1 MKKEIIIAFSWYGI
15 GGAQRRAVTI
25 ANGLENKGYS
35 VSILAVMGADGT
47 IKEENYF
54 GLDPRI
60 KIVDIPKYYNDN
72 SNQVTVRESDKFIE
86 KKIHF
91 LKQAQN
97 LLNIVGIK
105 SDYLRYRIAS
115 LRKCKEVRSFL
126 ISHPNSIVLN
136 FGFGI
141 FDRIYFGSAG
151 LKQKIIYTETN
162 ASNKYAEDRF
172 CEFTKKAIKKC
183 DAFVFQT
190 KEQAKDHNLLNNK
203 NSYVIHNPIKQNL
216 PELYKGERRKAIVN
230 FCRLSR
236 QKNLLL
242 LIEAFN
248 EIKDKIV
255 DYNVEIYVDTANVN
269 DLSYYEEILQYI
281 KSNDLQERVRLLPPS
296 SEVHSIINDCSM
308 FVSTSDYEGISNSMI
323 EAMAIGLPCICT
335 DCDGGGASE
344 IINNGVNG
352 ILIPKKDKEA
362 LKNAMLKMIN
372 DDELRNRC
380 SENAVKIKDLLSVDS
395 IVAEWI
401 KVVERAI

>member
-25 ANGLENKGYS
+25 ANGLINYGYEVS
-35 VSILAVMGADGT
+35 VIAVMGPDGT
-47 IKEENYF
+47 IKDENYF
-54 GLDPRI
+54 GLDSRI
-60 KIVDIPKYYNDN
+60 KIVDIPKYYKDN
-72 SNQVTVRESDKFIE
+72 VRQPAVQKADKFIE
-86 KKIHF
+86 KRIYL
-91 LKQAQN
+91 LKLTQN
-97 LLNIVGIK
+97 LLNAVGIK
-105 SDYLRYRIAS
+105 PDYLSYRITT
-115 LRKCKEVRSFL
+115 LRKCKEARSFF

-141 FDRIYFGSAG
+141 FDRIYLGSIG
-151 LKQKIIYTETN
+151 LKQKIIYAETN
-162 ASNKYAEDRF
+162 AFNKYVLDRF

-190 KEQAKDHNLLNNK
+190 KEQAKEHNLLNNK

-216 PELYKGERRKAIVN
+216 PETYKGERRKAIVN

-248 EIKDKIV
+248 EIKDKII

-281 KSNDLQERVRLLPPS
+281 KSNDLEERVRLLPPS
-296 SEVHSIINDCSM
+296 SEIHSIINDCAM

-335 DCDGGGASE
+335 DCDGGGARE
-344 IINNGVNG
+344 IIEDSVNG

-362 LKNAMLKMIN
+362 LKKAMLKMIN
-372 DDELRNRC
+372 DAELRNRC
-380 SENAVKIKDLLSVDS
+380 SENAVKIKDSLSVDG
-395 IVAEWI
+395 IVDEWI
-401 KVVERAI
+401 KVIESVI